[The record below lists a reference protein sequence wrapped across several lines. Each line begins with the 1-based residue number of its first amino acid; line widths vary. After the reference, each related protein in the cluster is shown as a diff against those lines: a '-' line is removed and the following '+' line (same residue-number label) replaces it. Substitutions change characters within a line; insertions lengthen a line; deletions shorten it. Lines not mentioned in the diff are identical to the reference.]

1 MTAIFLAWDP
11 EQPAGWTYP
20 AAVDHVSET
29 GMFLATWCVDGTWD
43 IPAEAE
49 VWLLLRGRHAR
60 GLLGHGVVVSA
71 WPEPST
77 DPDPA
82 NPDPD
87 PDPDPATPA
96 AAPSPAP
103 LSVRV
108 AFDALLPLGDQI
120 PAEVLE
126 ATVPG
131 IDWDAS
137 YGGHVYRDALRGA
150 GLPVDPSRE
159 PALRRL
165 WSESGPRPG
174 PDATQ
179 PVPGTLPPEAV
190 ARVEVNRYE
199 RGADARRLCV
209 ARHGTRC
216 AVCGF
221 DFEAAY
227 GDIGR
232 DFIEVHHLA
241 PPSALGR
248 GYELDPVAD
257 LVPLCANCH
266 AMAHRGVA
274 VPRSVAELRRIM
286 AAAGFLPGQTVSR
299 EELAAR
305 QDAIRILEQR

>member
-11 EQPAGWTYP
+11 EQPLGWTYP
-20 AAVDHVSET
+20 AAVDRVRET
-29 GMFLATWCVDGTWD
+29 GTFLATWRVAGVGD

-71 WPEPST
+71 GPE
-77 DPDPA
+77 
-82 NPDPD
+82 
-87 PDPDPATPA
+87 
-96 AAPSPAP
+96 PSPAP
-103 LSVRV
+103 LGIRV
-108 AFDALLPLGDQI
+108 AFDALLALGDQI
-120 PAEVLE
+120 PAAVLE
-126 ATVPG
+126 AAVPG

-137 YGGHVYRDALRGA
+137 YGDHVYGDEIRGA
-150 GLPVDPSRE
+150 SLAVDPSRE

-174 PDATQ
+174 PDATR

-190 ARVEVNRYE
+190 ARVDVNRYE
-199 RGADARRLCV
+199 RSADVHRLCV

-232 DFIEVHHLA
+232 DFIEVHHLP
-241 PPSALGR
+241 PPSVLGR

-257 LVPLCANCH
+257 MVPLCANCH

-274 VPRSVAELRRIM
+274 EPRTVAELRRIM